1 MQSRWSDDDARAFRE
16 RYAPWGDD
24 LALRVYTSRLLG
36 RSADLVMHGGG
47 NTSVKTARRDV
58 FGEPVE
64 AICVKGSGWDLD
76 TIEPPGLPALRL
88 GPLRALRRL
97 EALSD
102 EEMVNQQRTN
112 LFDAASPN
120 PSVETLLHAFLPHK
134 FVDHTHADAILA
146 LTNQPGGEALA
157 REALGERVALV
168 PYVMPGFRLAKL
180 AAEIY
185 ERDPKVEAMVLL
197 KHGFFTFA
205 DDARASY
212 EAHVAYVDRAERFLA
227 ARARGGARTAGSAA
241 PAAPSPG
248 GEPARA
254 PAAPAGEGA
263 VARAR
268 ALAAEIAPVLRG
280 LLAGRTGDPDRPF
293 RRVIL
298 EHRASPEILGLLAE
312 PPCERLAG
320 LGPITPDHVIRTK
333 ATYLFVPDHG
343 AGDEGRLRQQ
353 LGGLINAFRER
364 YDAYF
369 AAQTAAK
376 GVTRQKLDP
385 DPRVVLVPGVG
396 LFAAGKSRKDAA
408 IAADIA
414 EHTLRVKSLAESLG
428 GYEPLADGDLFD
440 MEYWS
445 LEQAKL
451 GKEAEKP
458 LSRRVAL
465 VTGAAGAIGVGVCLE
480 LAKAGAHVVLTDV
493 DEAGL
498 ERARA
503 LVAKAAGASACAA
516 TRVDVTDEASVRAGF
531 AFACRTFGGVD
542 VVVPNAGIAHVS
554 PLAATETRAFT
565 RVVDVNLI
573 GYFLTLREAA
583 RVLSAQGTG
592 GDVVV
597 NASKNVFGPGADF
610 GAYSAS
616 KAAGHQ
622 LGKVAA
628 IELAPHGIRVN
639 MINAD
644 AVFAEGETPSGLW
657 REIGADRA
665 RSKGIAPEALEEHYR
680 ERNLLRAKV
689 TGAHV
694 GRAVVFFASGL
705 TPTTGATLPVDG
717 GVAAAFP
724 R

>member
-16 RYAPWGDD
+16 RYAAWGDD
-24 LALRVYTSRLLG
+24 LALRVYTSRLIG
-36 RSADLVMHGGG
+36 RDPDLVMHGGG
-47 NTSVKTARRDV
+47 NTSVKIV
-58 FGEPVE
+58 KQNIIGEPVE

-76 TIEPPGLPALRL
+76 SIEPAGLPAMQLA
-88 GPLRALRRL
+88 PLRALRRL
-97 EALSD
+97 ESLSD
-102 EEMVNQQRTN
+102 EEMVNQQRIN
-112 LFDAASPN
+112 LFDASSPN

-146 LTNQPGGEALA
+146 LTNQPDGAKVV
-157 REALGERVALV
+157 REALGDRVAIV
-168 PYVMPGFRLAKL
+168 PYVMPGFQLAKL
-180 AAEIY
+180 AAEVF
-185 ERDPKVEAMVLL
+185 ERDPRVDAMVLL

-212 EAHVAYVDRAERFLA
+212 ESHVAYVDRAERHLAERVHGRVQVGRPAAAGAVERARELA
-227 ARARGGARTAGSAA
+227 ARVA
-241 PAAPSPG
+241 PT
-248 GEPARA
+248 
-254 PAAPAGEGA
+254 
-263 VARAR
+263 
-268 ALAAEIAPVLRG
+268 LRG
-280 LLAGRTGDPDRPF
+280 LLAAETGSPDQPWRRT
-293 RRVIL
+293 IL
-298 EHRASPEILGLLAE
+298 EHRATDEILGLLDD
-312 PPCERLAG
+312 PSCTRLASR
-320 LGPITPDHVIRTK
+320 GPLTPDHVIRTK
-333 ATYLFVPDHG
+333 STHLFLPDL
-343 AGDEGRLRQQ
+343 ALDDPEKLRLQ
-353 LGGLINAFRER
+353 LDGEVRDFRER

-369 AAQTAAK
+369 AAQVAAK
-376 GVTRQKLDP
+376 GVKRTKLDP
-385 DPRVVLVPGVG
+385 DPRVVLIPGVG
-396 LFAAGKSRKDAA
+396 LFGAGKSRKDAA

-414 EHTLRVKSLAESLG
+414 EHTLRTKALAEAFGS
-428 GYEPLADGDLFD
+428 YEALPEHDLFD

-458 LSRRVAL
+458 LARQVAL

-480 LAKAGAHVVLTDV
+480 LVRAGAHVVLTDL
-493 DEAGL
+493 DEEAL
-498 ERARA
+498 ERALER
-503 LVAKAAGASACAA
+503 VAQAGGTSTCAA
-516 TRVDVTDEASVRAGF
+516 VRMDVTDEASVRAGF
-531 AFACRTFGGVD
+531 AYACRTFGGVD

-554 PLAATETRAFT
+554 PLVATEARQFA
-565 RVVDVNLI
+565 RVVDVNLG
-573 GYFLTLREAA
+573 GYFLTMREAA
-583 RVLSAQGTG
+583 RVMRAQGTG
-592 GDVVV
+592 GNIVV

-628 IELAPHGIRVN
+628 IELAPLGIRVN

-644 AVFAEGETPSGLW
+644 AVFAEGDTASGLW

-665 RSKGIAPEALEEHYR
+665 RSKGIAPDALEEHYR
-680 ERNLLRAKV
+680 ERNLLHARI

-694 GRAVVFFASGL
+694 GRAVVFFASNA

>member
-16 RYAPWGDD
+16 RYATWGDD
-24 LALRVYTSRLLG
+24 VALRVYTSRLIG
-36 RSADLVMHGGG
+36 QDPDLVMHGGG
-47 NTSVKTARRDV
+47 NTSVKITKRDV
-58 FGEPVE
+58 LGEAVE
-64 AICVKGSGWDLD
+64 AVCVKGSGWDLD
-76 TIEPPGLPALRL
+76 AIEPPGLPAMRL
-88 GPLRALRRL
+88 APLRALRRL

-102 EEMVNQQRTN
+102 EEMVNQQRIN
-112 LFDAASPN
+112 LFDATSPN

-134 FVDHTHADAILA
+134 FVDHTHADAVLA

-157 REALGERVALV
+157 REALGDRVAIV
-168 PYVMPGFRLAKL
+168 PYVMPGFALAKL

-185 ERDPKVEAMVLL
+185 ERDPRVEAMVLL

-205 DDARASY
+205 EGARASY

-227 ARARGGARTAGSAA
+227 ARSRGHGA
-241 PAAPSPG
+241 
-248 GEPARA
+248 
-254 PAAPAGEGA
+254 AAPAGEGA
-263 VARAR
+263 AAQARAR
-268 ALAAEIAPVLRG
+268 AAALAPVLRG
-280 LLAGRTGDPDRPF
+280 LLAAPTGDDDRPF
-293 RRVIL
+293 RRVVL
-298 EHRASPEILGLLAE
+298 EHRASPETLALLAE
-312 PPCERLAG
+312 PACAALAAR
-320 LGPITPDHVIRTK
+320 GPVTPDHVIRTK
-333 ATYLFVPDHG
+333 ATHLFVAAPAG
-343 AGDEGRLRQQ
+343 ADAGELRRLIGAE
-353 LGGLINAFRER
+353 LGAFRAR

-369 AAQTAAK
+369 AAQVAAK
-376 GVTRQKLDP
+376 GVARTKLDP

-396 LFAAGKSRKDAA
+396 LFGAGKSRKDAA

-414 EHTLRVKSLAESLG
+414 EHTLRVKSLAESVG
-428 GYEPLADGDLFD
+428 GYEPLPDGDLFD

-451 GKEAEKP
+451 GKEAERP
-458 LSRRVAL
+458 LSRQVAL
-465 VTGAAGAIGVGVCLE
+465 VTGAAGAIGVGICLE
-480 LAKAGAHVVLTDV
+480 LARAGAHVVLTDV

-503 LVAKAAGASACAA
+503 RVARVAGASACTAVRLDA
-516 TRVDVTDEASVRAGF
+516 TDEGSVRDGF
-531 AFACRTFGGVD
+531 AHACRAFGGVD
-542 VVVPNAGIAHVS
+542 VVVPNAGVAHVS
-554 PLAATETRAFT
+554 PLVDTEARDFA
-565 RVVDVNLI
+565 RVVDVNLT

-583 RVLSAQGTG
+583 RVLRAQGTG
-592 GDVVV
+592 GNIVI

-657 REIGADRA
+657 REIGEGRA
-665 RSKGIAPEALEEHYR
+665 RSKGIAPEALEAHYR
-680 ERNLLRAKV
+680 ERNLLRAKL

-694 GRAVVFFASGL
+694 GRAVVFFASNL

>member
-1 MQSRWSDDDARAFRE
+1 MHSRWSNDDARAFCE
-16 RYAPWGDD
+16 RYATWGDD
-24 LALRVYTSRLLG
+24 VALRVYTSRLIG
-36 RSADLVMHGGG
+36 QDVDLVMHGGG
-47 NTSVKTARRDV
+47 NTSVKTVKRDV
-58 FGEPVE
+58 LGEPVE

-76 TIEPPGLPALRL
+76 SIEPPGLPAVRL

-97 EALSD
+97 DGLSD
-102 EEMVNQQRTN
+102 EDMVNQQRIN
-112 LFDAASPN
+112 LFDASAPN

-146 LTNQPGGEALA
+146 LTNQPDGAALA
-157 REALGERVALV
+157 REALGDRVAIV
-168 PYVMPGFRLAKL
+168 EYVMPGFRLAKL
-180 AAEIY
+180 AAEVF

-205 DDARASY
+205 EDAKASY
-212 EAHVAYVDRAERFLA
+212 EAHIAYVDRAERFLA
-227 ARARGGARTAGSAA
+227 GRARTRPRAVAVGADAA
-241 PAAPSPG
+241 
-248 GEPARA
+248 
-254 PAAPAGEGA
+254 
-263 VARAR
+263 ARAR
-268 ALAAEIAPVLRG
+268 ARAAEIAPTLRG
-280 LLAGRTGDPDRPF
+280 LLAVETGDADRPF
-293 RRVIL
+293 RRVVL
-298 EHRASPEILGLLAE
+298 EHRASPEVLRLLEE
-312 PPCERLAG
+312 PDCARLAR

-333 ATYLFVPDHG
+333 ATHLFLAGLASGEVG
-343 AGDEGRLRQQ
+343 AQRAQIEGEVR
-353 LGGLINAFRER
+353 AFRGR

-369 AAQTAAK
+369 AAQIAAK
-376 GVTRQKLDP
+376 GVTRAKLDASP
-385 DPRVVLVPGVG
+385 CVLLVPGVG
-396 LFAAGKSRKDAA
+396 LFGVGKARKDAA

-414 EHTLRVKSLAESLG
+414 EHTLRVKSLAESVG
-428 GYEPLADGDLFD
+428 GYEALPDGDLFD

-451 GKEAEKP
+451 GREAEKP
-458 LSRRVAL
+458 LARQVAL

-480 LAKAGAHVVLTDV
+480 LARAGAHVVLTDV

-503 LVAKAAGASACAA
+503 RVAAVAGASACAA
-516 TRVDVTDEASVRAGF
+516 VAMDVTSEASVREGF
-531 AFACRTFGGVD
+531 AEACRAFGGLD
-542 VVVPNAGIAHVS
+542 IVVPNAGIAHVS
-554 PLAATETRAFT
+554 PLAGTAARDFA
-565 RVVDVNLI
+565 RVVDVNLN

-583 RVLSAQGTG
+583 RVLRAQGTG
-592 GDVVV
+592 GNIVI

-628 IELAPHGIRVN
+628 IELAPYGIRVN

-644 AVFAEGETPSGLW
+644 AIFAEGETPSGLW
-657 REIGADRA
+657 REIGDDRA
-665 RSKGIAPEALEEHYR
+665 RSKGLAPEALEEHYR

-689 TGAHV
+689 RGVHV
-694 GRAVVFFASGL
+694 GRAVVFFAANL

>member
-1 MQSRWSDDDARAFRE
+1 MQSRWSDDDARSFCE
-16 RYAPWGDD
+16 RYASWGDD

-36 RSADLVMHGGG
+36 RDTDLVMHGGG
-47 NTSVKTARRDV
+47 NTSVKTAKRDV

-76 TIEPPGLPALRL
+76 SIEPPGLPALRL

-97 EALSD
+97 ASLSD
-102 EEMVNQQRTN
+102 EEMVNQQRIN
-112 LFDAASPN
+112 LFDASSPN

-146 LTNQPGGEALA
+146 LTNQPGGAALV
-157 REALGERVALV
+157 REALGDRVAIV
-168 PYVMPGFRLAKL
+168 PYIMPGFQLAKL
-180 AAEIY
+180 AAEIF
-185 ERDPKVEAMVLL
+185 ERDPRVEAMVLL
-197 KHGFFTFA
+197 KHGFFSFA
-205 DDARASY
+205 ENAKASY
-212 EAHVAYVDRAERFLA
+212 EAHIAYVDRAERFLEA
-227 ARARGGARTAGSAA
+227 RARARGVGRPSVAGVEAA
-241 PAAPSPG
+241 PG
-248 GEPARA
+248 GELERA
-254 PAAPAGEGA
+254 D
-263 VARAR
+263 

-280 LLAGRTGDPDRPF
+280 LLAARTGDESRPL

-298 EHRASPEILGLLAE
+298 EHRASPEILRLLAE
-312 PPCERLAG
+312 PSCERLAAR
-320 LGPITPDHVIRTK
+320 GPITPDHVIRTK
-333 ATYLFVPDHG
+333 ATYLFVPEG
-343 AGDEGRLRQQ
+343 AGAGGGELKGRLEGL
-353 LGGLINAFRER
+353 LGAFRKR

-369 AAQTAAK
+369 AAQIAAK
-376 GVTRQKLDP
+376 GVERKKLDP

-428 GYEPLADGDLFD
+428 GYEPLPDGDLFD

-458 LSRRVAL
+458 LSRQVAL
-465 VTGAAGAIGVGVCLE
+465 VTGAAGAIGVGICLE
-480 LAKAGAHVVLTDV
+480 LAKAGAHVVLTDL
-493 DEAGL
+493 DEAAL

-503 LVAKAAGASACAA
+503 RVAKAAGASSCSAV
-516 TRVDVTDEASVRAGF
+516 RVDVTDEVSVREGF
-531 AFACRTFGGVD
+531 AHACRVFGGVD

-554 PLAATETRAFT
+554 SLAATDARAFA
-565 RVVDVNLI
+565 RVVDVNLT
-573 GYFLTLREAA
+573 GYFLTMREAS
-583 RVLSAQGTG
+583 RVLCAQGTG
-592 GDVVV
+592 GNIVV

-644 AVFAEGETPSGLW
+644 AIFAEGETPSGLW
-657 REIGADRA
+657 REIGDDRA
-665 RSKGIAPEALEEHYR
+665 RSKGISPEALEEHYR
-680 ERNLLRAKV
+680 QRNLLRAKI

-694 GRAVVFFASGL
+694 GHAVVFFAADL